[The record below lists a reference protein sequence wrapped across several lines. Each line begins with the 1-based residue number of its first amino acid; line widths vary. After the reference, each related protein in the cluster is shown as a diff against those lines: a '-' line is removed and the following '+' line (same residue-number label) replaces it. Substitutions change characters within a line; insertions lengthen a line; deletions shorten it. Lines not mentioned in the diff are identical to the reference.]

1 MPQHTHS
8 HAGGPEHEHEGATPG
23 HSHDAAAAPAPPPPT
38 TSAAV
43 DVGPTAGGLSARIIL
58 TLLGAAGMI
67 LGAFLNWF
75 NFPGEIPAGVDV
87 PGTAGIEWNWSILY
101 STEDPFDASFFSS
114 VGFIAIVLG
123 VLALLGLALRTG
135 WLTRLAGVLGI
146 VVVIAYAITLYRVPE
161 EEAGPGGFSIG
172 QIGIGAWLVAAGGL
186 VVLIAGFL
194 GSRRVVSANVPAAP
208 SSP

>member
-8 HAGGPEHEHEGATPG
+8 HSEGPEHEHEGATPG
-23 HSHDAAAAPAPPPPT
+23 HSHDAAATPAAPPT
-38 TSAAV
+38 TTAAV
-43 DVGPTAGGLSARIIL
+43 DVGPSAGGLSARIVL

-75 NFPGEIPAGVDV
+75 NFGDAVPPGVDV

-114 VGFIAIVLG
+114 IGFVVIVLG
-123 VLALLGLALRTG
+123 LVALLGLALRTG
-135 WLTRLAGVLGI
+135 WLTRLAGVLAI
-146 VVVIAYAITLYRVPE
+146 VVVVLYAITLYRVPA
-161 EEAGPGGFSIG
+161 EEAGPEGLSIAE
-172 QIGIGAWLVAAGGL
+172 IGIGAWIVAAGGL

-194 GSRRVVSANVPAAP
+194 GSRRVVSANVPA
-208 SSP
+208 SPMP